1 LSGFSVKKEKVILYI
16 LGEELGNFLV
26 VQGAAV
32 TDFANLSVLDGLAE
46 LGSGGVLEFGGDD
59 FGLFIEEGQ
68 DVVRVG
74 DSSGGQVAD
83 QSLVALSGFGI
94 VQGDESIVLLK
105 GLVLGAAL
113 LSRRGKR
120 SAENDYAFIALNN
133 AEPASCYKRL
143 ICDLATGAIPDSDN
157 ILSLFNEETEVISP
171 KFEYSTAA
179 KLGKAVKNA
188 QVCEVRYSCPLN
200 NQEIAKLFA

>member
-1 LSGFSVKKEKVILYI
+1 MHFTTATAIALMAFAATADATFVFTTAAATAGTATTISSASAAS
-16 LGEELGNFLV
+16 LGLLG
-26 VQGAAV
+26 G
-32 TDFANLSVLDGLAE
+32 
-46 LGSGGVLEFGGDD
+46 
-59 FGLFIEEGQ
+59 
-68 DVVRVG
+68 
-74 DSSGGQVAD
+74 
-83 QSLVALSGFGI
+83 
-94 VQGDESIVLLK
+94 IVLLK
-105 GLVLGAAL
+105 GLVLGAAI

-133 AEPASCYKRL
+133 AEPAQCYKRL

-157 ILSLFNEETEVISP
+157 LLSLFNEETEVISP

>member
-1 LSGFSVKKEKVILYI
+1 MNGFVLSALAVAALANVASATII
-16 LGEELGNFLV
+16 LGTTTATVGTATTISSASAASLGL
-26 VQGAAV
+26 
-32 TDFANLSVLDGLAE
+32 L
-46 LGSGGVLEFGGDD
+46 GGV
-59 FGLFIEEGQ
+59 
-68 DVVRVG
+68 
-74 DSSGGQVAD
+74 
-83 QSLVALSGFGI
+83 
-94 VQGDESIVLLK
+94 VLLK

-157 ILSLFNEETEVISP
+157 LLSLSNEETEVISP
-171 KFEYSTAA
+171 KFEYTTAA

>member
-1 LSGFSVKKEKVILYI
+1 MNGFVLSALAVAALANVASATII
-16 LGEELGNFLV
+16 LGTTTATVGTATTISSASAASLGL
-26 VQGAAV
+26 
-32 TDFANLSVLDGLAE
+32 L
-46 LGSGGVLEFGGDD
+46 GGV
-59 FGLFIEEGQ
+59 
-68 DVVRVG
+68 
-74 DSSGGQVAD
+74 
-83 QSLVALSGFGI
+83 
-94 VQGDESIVLLK
+94 VLLK

-133 AEPASCYKRL
+133 AEPAQCYKRL

-157 ILSLFNEETEVISP
+157 LLSLFNEETEVISP

-200 NQEIAKLFA
+200 NQEIAKIFA

>member
-1 LSGFSVKKEKVILYI
+1 MNGFVLSALAVAALANVASATII
-16 LGEELGNFLV
+16 LGTTTATVGTATTISSASAASLGL
-26 VQGAAV
+26 
-32 TDFANLSVLDGLAE
+32 L
-46 LGSGGVLEFGGDD
+46 GGV
-59 FGLFIEEGQ
+59 
-68 DVVRVG
+68 
-74 DSSGGQVAD
+74 
-83 QSLVALSGFGI
+83 
-94 VQGDESIVLLK
+94 VLLK

-133 AEPASCYKRL
+133 AEPAQCYKRL

-157 ILSLFNEETEVISP
+157 LLSLFNEETEVISP
-171 KFEYSTAA
+171 KFEYTTAA

-200 NQEIAKLFA
+200 NQEIAKIFA